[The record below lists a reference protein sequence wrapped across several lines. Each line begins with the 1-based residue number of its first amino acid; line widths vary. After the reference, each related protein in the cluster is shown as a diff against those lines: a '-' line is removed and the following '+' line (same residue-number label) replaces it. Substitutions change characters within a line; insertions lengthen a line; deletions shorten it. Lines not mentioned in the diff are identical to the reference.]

1 LDLLGFFSFFPPPPL
16 RPNNRQETSMG
27 NEGTWC
33 CDGKDLK
40 DVLAGVM
47 NEEEEVHP
55 MAQPDAKQSDTIN
68 LL

>member
-1 LDLLGFFSFFPPPPL
+1 
-16 RPNNRQETSMG
+16 MG

-47 NEEEEVHP
+47 NEEVHP